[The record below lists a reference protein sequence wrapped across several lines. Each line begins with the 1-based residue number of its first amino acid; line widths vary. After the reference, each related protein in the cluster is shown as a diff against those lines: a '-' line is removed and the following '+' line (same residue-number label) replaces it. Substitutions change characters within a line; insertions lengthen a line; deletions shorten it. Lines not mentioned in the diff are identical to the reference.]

1 MAYPFGYGLSYTSY
15 SYDNLRVLTPELNS
29 SDTLSVQV
37 DVTNSGEMAG
47 EEVAQLYVGFAN
59 SAVDRPVKL
68 LRDFDK
74 VALQPGETRT
84 VTFDVPVKELAWYN
98 PQDSEWQTETMS
110 YEVYV
115 GGSSAQEDLLTA
127 MFTVQ

>member
-1 MAYPFGYGLSYTSY
+1 
-15 SYDNLRVLTPELNS
+15 
-29 SDTLSVQV
+29 
-37 DVTNSGEMAG
+37 MAG
-47 EEVAQLYVGFAN
+47 EEVAQMYVGFAN

-84 VTFDVPVKELAWYN
+84 VTLDVPVKELSWYN
-98 PQDSEWQTETMS
+98 PDDREWQTEAMP

-115 GGSSAQEDLLTA
+115 GGSSAMEDLLAET
-127 MFTVQ
+127 FIVQ